1 MESWLSKGSKA
12 IQESPQKVLLN
23 SQVPCSTPFLCQSPA
38 GEVRKSTQN
47 FFLFHH
53 PLSSRSQRNP

>member
-1 MESWLSKGSKA
+1 M
-12 IQESPQKVLLN
+12 LLN
-23 SQVPCSTPFLCQSPA
+23 SQVPCSTPFLSQSPV

-53 PLSSRSQRNP
+53 PLSSRNGVPRQTMLHLTACSFTIK